1 MSDILKDAIAQAKV
15 LREVAVENAKTILME
30 SFEPKINGI
39 LSQKLT
45 REMDGAD
52 EEENFEDDGL
62 EETEDPGEGEEFP
75 GLSSDDQDVTPD
87 LEETEDPGK
96 GDTFNKFSKKDQD
109 VTPILNE
116 DDDEFGADEEEDL
129 NAPELSTENEDNDE
143 DDLEFES
150 ILKELDDEMEDE
162 LPNEDSDEDEFP
174 EGLPQ
179 TEGEDEEIVGGE
191 EFPEA
196 GETEDDELNLENDDE
211 DEDDELGGLGG
222 ALGES
227 DDNDEDDEE
236 INIDELLGEDEEN
249 GEEITHNADK
259 DPKWLDPSKP
269 PTAQFESLKKQNRK
283 LKKQLSQSNAAVKVL
298 NEQISDINILNHK
311 LVHTVKLFRNFNLS
325 NESKMRVVETF
336 DRAKSVR
343 EIKLIYT
350 TLYESL
356 KNTGMKRTKKPIT
369 SITEVKNAGASK
381 TVIGSKHFAQSTIIS
396 EGSDLKA
403 RFAKLANIK

>member
-15 LREVAVENAKTILME
+15 LKQVAVENAKTILME

-45 REMDGAD
+45 NEMEGD
-52 EEENFEDDGL
+52 EDEENFEDDN
-62 EETEDPGEGEEFP
+62 
-75 GLSSDDQDVTPD
+75 

-96 GDTFNKFSKKDQD
+96 GEAPESDDDQD
-109 VTPILNE
+109 VTPALDETEDPGKGEAPESDDDQDVTPTLNE
-116 DDDEFGADEEEDL
+116 DDDEFGDDTEEDL
-129 NAPELSTENEDNDE
+129 NEPELSTEEEDVEPDDDE

-162 LPNEDSDEDEFP
+162 LPNEESDEDEMP
-174 EGLPQ
+174 ESLPT
-179 TEGEDEEIVGGE
+179 TEGDEDIVGGE
-191 EFPEA
+191 DFD
-196 GETEDDELNLENDDE
+196 ETPE
-211 DEDDELGGLGG
+211 DEEETF
-222 ALGES
+222 GEGEE
-227 DDNDEDDEE
+227 DINIEKPEDDDEE
-236 INIDELLGEDEEN
+236 INIEELLGEDDEILP
-249 GEEITHNADK
+249 GEETEEPADE
-259 DPKWLDPSKP
+259 KWEKP
-269 PTAQFESLKKQNRK
+269 IAQIESLKKKNSQ
-283 LKKQLSQSNAAVKVL
+283 LKKQLSESNAAIKIL

-356 KNTGMKRTKKPIT
+356 KNTGMKRTKKSVT

-381 TVIGSKHFAQSTIIS
+381 TVVGGDKFAQSTIIS
-396 EGSDLKA
+396 EGSDLQA
-403 RFAKLANIK
+403 RFKKLANIKE

>member
-1 MSDILKDAIAQAKV
+1 MSDYLKDAIAQAKV
-15 LREVAVENAKTILME
+15 LKEVAIENAKTILME

-45 REMDGAD
+45 SEMDGD
-52 EEENFEDDGL
+52 NEEENFENDGL
-62 EETEDPGEGEEFP
+62 EETEDPGEGE
-75 GLSSDDQDVTPD
+75 GLTGLESDDQDVTDD
-87 LEETEDPGK
+87 LDETEDPGK
-96 GDTFNKFSKKDQD
+96 NDPQLSKKDAD

-116 DDDEFGADEEEDL
+116 DDDEFGEDEEEDL
-129 NAPELSTENEDNDE
+129 NTPELSTENEDNDE

-162 LPNEDSDEDEFP
+162 LPGENSDEDEMP
-174 EGLPQ
+174 QGLPT
-179 TEGEDEEIVGGE
+179 TEGDEEEIVGGE

-196 GETEDDELNLENDDE
+196 GETEDDELNTEGEEEVDFSGLGSSDETDDDE
-211 DEDDELGGLGG
+211 DID
-222 ALGES
+222 
-227 DDNDEDDEE
+227 
-236 INIDELLGEDEEN
+236 INELLGEDEEG
-249 GEEITHNADK
+249 GEEITRNADK
-259 DPKWLDPSKP
+259 DPKWLNPAKP
-269 PTAQFESLKKQNRK
+269 PVNQLESLQKQNLK
-283 LKKQLSQSNAAVKVL
+283 LKKQLSESNAALKVL

-381 TVIGSKHFAQSTIIS
+381 TVIGSEQFAQSTIIS
-396 EGSDLKA
+396 EGADLKA

>member
-1 MSDILKDAIAQAKV
+1 MKKDILKDAIAQAKV

-45 REMDGAD
+45 SEMDGDD

-129 NAPELSTENEDNDE
+129 NAPELSTEDEDLEPDNDE

-150 ILKELDDEMEDE
+150 ILRELDDEMEDE
-162 LPNEDSDEDEFP
+162 LPNEDSDEDEMP

-191 EFPEA
+191 EF
-196 GETEDDELNLENDDE
+196 ETPADE
-211 DEDDELGGLGG
+211 DELSTE
-222 ALGES
+222 GEEEV
-227 DDNDEDDEE
+227 DIDLPGEEDDEE
-236 INIDELLGEDEEN
+236 INIEELLGEDDDNDEDDLGAEETPEAEKI
-249 GEEITHNADK
+249 G
-259 DPKWLDPSKP
+259 PQL
-269 PTAQFESLKKQNRK
+269 ESLKKQNAK
-283 LKKQLSQSNAAVKVL
+283 LKKELSQSNAAVKVL

-381 TVIGSKHFAQSTIIS
+381 TVIGSEQFAQSTIIS